1 MTLLGYDFKNEALVA
16 EALTTPAYR
25 MQFPAARDN
34 QRLEF
39 LGDAVL
45 GLLAS
50 ERLYAEC
57 PRE

>member
-1 MTLLGYDFKNEALVA
+1 MEIFGYEFSNEALLD

-25 MQFPAARDN
+25 MERPEVRDN

-45 GLLAS
+45 GLLAAD
-50 ERLYAEC
+50 RLYSAS
-57 PRE
+57 